1 MDVVTME
8 QRRAKFAYDKVLEVK
23 RSDQK
28 TQEKYNS
35 YVKSAPVLI
44 LTNGLGQA
52 LAFYQSK
59 IKTGAE
65 IAGPAGVVESTDG
78 TRRVPFTKLSE
89 EIGKKM
95 TVEKKFSADRLA
107 YAYLYK
113 HISEWLAQTVTNG
126 QDPLMYYTESNSL
139 EAIRMTE
146 EAIAFLN
153 WLRRFAEAML
163 KEDETSGG

>member
-23 RSDQK
+23 RSDPK

-35 YVKSAPVLI
+35 YVKNAPVLI
-44 LTNGLGQA
+44 LTNGLGQT
-52 LAFYQSK
+52 LAFYLSK
-59 IKTGAE
+59 LE
-65 IAGPAGVVESTDG
+65 
-78 TRRVPFTKLSE
+78 KLSE
-89 EIGKKM
+89 NTEDIHYEEINP
-95 TVEKKFSADRLA
+95 DREPSGDKRA

-113 HISEWLAQTVTNG
+113 HISEWLAQTVTDG
-126 QDPLMYYTESNSL
+126 QDPLMYYTRSSSL

-146 EAIAFLN
+146 EAIAMLN

-163 KEDETSGG
+163 KKEQEGGGS